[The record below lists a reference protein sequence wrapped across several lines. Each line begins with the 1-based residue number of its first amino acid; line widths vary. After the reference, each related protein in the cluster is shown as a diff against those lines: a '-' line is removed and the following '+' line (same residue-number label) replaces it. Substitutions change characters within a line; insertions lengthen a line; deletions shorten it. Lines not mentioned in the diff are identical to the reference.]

1 MSARKGYIV
10 CWMVLLTLLI
20 GIFILDTTTVDA
32 KSMSD
37 KQIVKEYCKHNYKGY
52 KVKYFTKWNDKV
64 MSHRANKKVV
74 YVQIEKSISSG
85 KKDSRNGMYWGYIKG
100 QHYYKT
106 WYNKKVKKGKEVKS
120 YYIYNPNTNYEDD
133 IVAVI
138 DNKKIR

>member
-1 MSARKGYIV
+1 MTVRKGYII
-10 CWMVLLTLLI
+10 CYAILISLLI
-20 GIFILDTTTVDA
+20 GIFILDTAAVDA

-37 KQIVKEYCKHNYKGY
+37 KQIVKEYCKYNYKGY

-64 MSHRANKKVV
+64 MSHRVNKKVV

-85 KKDSRNGMYWGYIKG
+85 KKDSRNGMYWGYVKG
-100 QHYYKT
+100 QHFYKT